1 MTSDV
6 EFYTLEGMNMDSFE
20 QFKELGWLSSAIA
33 LIVTFY
39 KSSQKKVENYEELYF
54 EKILLP
60 YVEEYRKDK
69 NINSITFFQDKNS
82 LINCFIPNYVF
93 SIIDKNDSILLHK
106 ILIVDYWEK
115 NNSSLNNIYK
125 KIDRLCNITDFVG
138 MFLFIFGSVIS
149 FLSTILSLF
158 IVVIDFFVL
167 SKVDKDTKMFIVIG
181 IIGAILFFVL
191 IYFANKKLKNFKD
204 DYTIKNE
211 EIEKFI
217 KNKEEEYNNNHIKY
231 YIS

>member
-1 MTSDV
+1 
-6 EFYTLEGMNMDSFE
+6 
-20 QFKELGWLSSAIA
+20 
-33 LIVTFY
+33 
-39 KSSQKKVENYEELYF
+39 
-54 EKILLP
+54 
-60 YVEEYRKDK
+60 YRKDK

>member
-1 MTSDV
+1 
-6 EFYTLEGMNMDSFE
+6 MDSFE

-115 NNSSLNNIYK
+115 HNSSLNNIYK

-149 FLSTILSLF
+149 FLRTILSLF

>member
-1 MTSDV
+1 
-6 EFYTLEGMNMDSFE
+6 MDSFE

-115 NNSSLNNIYK
+115 NN
-125 KIDRLCNITDFVG
+125 
-138 MFLFIFGSVIS
+138 
-149 FLSTILSLF
+149 
-158 IVVIDFFVL
+158 
-167 SKVDKDTKMFIVIG
+167 
-181 IIGAILFFVL
+181 
-191 IYFANKKLKNFKD
+191 
-204 DYTIKNE
+204 
-211 EIEKFI
+211 
-217 KNKEEEYNNNHIKY
+217 
-231 YIS
+231 

>member
-1 MTSDV
+1 
-6 EFYTLEGMNMDSFE
+6 MDSFE

-82 LINCFIPNYVF
+82 LINCFIPNYVL

-115 NNSSLNNIYK
+115 HNSSLNNIYK

-149 FLSTILSLF
+149 FLSAFLSLF
-158 IVVIDFFVL
+158 IVFIDFFVL
-167 SKVDKDTKMFIVIG
+167 SRVDKDTKMFIVIG

-217 KNKEEEYNNNHIKY
+217 KNKEEEYNNNHTKY
-231 YIS
+231 YIN

>member
-1 MTSDV
+1 
-6 EFYTLEGMNMDSFE
+6 
-20 QFKELGWLSSAIA
+20 
-33 LIVTFY
+33 
-39 KSSQKKVENYEELYF
+39 
-54 EKILLP
+54 
-60 YVEEYRKDK
+60 
-69 NINSITFFQDKNS
+69 
-82 LINCFIPNYVF
+82 
-93 SIIDKNDSILLHK
+93 
-106 ILIVDYWEK
+106 
-115 NNSSLNNIYK
+115 
-125 KIDRLCNITDFVG
+125 

>member
-1 MTSDV
+1 
-6 EFYTLEGMNMDSFE
+6 MDSFE

-115 NNSSLNNIYK
+115 HNSSLNNIYK

>member
-1 MTSDV
+1 M
-6 EFYTLEGMNMDSFE
+6 
-20 QFKELGWLSSAIA
+20 
-33 LIVTFY
+33 
-39 KSSQKKVENYEELYF
+39 
-54 EKILLP
+54 LP

>member
-1 MTSDV
+1 
-6 EFYTLEGMNMDSFE
+6 
-20 QFKELGWLSSAIA
+20 
-33 LIVTFY
+33 
-39 KSSQKKVENYEELYF
+39 
-54 EKILLP
+54 P

>member
-1 MTSDV
+1 
-6 EFYTLEGMNMDSFE
+6 MNMDSFE

>member
-1 MTSDV
+1 
-6 EFYTLEGMNMDSFE
+6 MDSFE

-115 NNSSLNNIYK
+115 HNSSLNNIYK
-125 KIDRLCNITDFVG
+125 KIDRLCNTTDFVG

-149 FLSTILSLF
+149 FLSAFLSLF

>member
-1 MTSDV
+1 M
-6 EFYTLEGMNMDSFE
+6 
-20 QFKELGWLSSAIA
+20 
-33 LIVTFY
+33 IVTFY

-115 NNSSLNNIYK
+115 HNSSLNNIYK

-167 SKVDKDTKMFIVIG
+167 SKVDKDTKTFIVIG

>member
-1 MTSDV
+1 
-6 EFYTLEGMNMDSFE
+6 MDSFE

>member
-1 MTSDV
+1 M
-6 EFYTLEGMNMDSFE
+6 
-20 QFKELGWLSSAIA
+20 
-33 LIVTFY
+33 IVTFY

-115 NNSSLNNIYK
+115 HNSSLNNIYK
-125 KIDRLCNITDFVG
+125 KIDRLCNVTDFVG

-217 KNKEEEYNNNHIKY
+217 KNKEEEYKNNHIKY

>member
-1 MTSDV
+1 LPLEV
-6 EFYTLEGMNMDSFE
+6 EFYTLGGMNMDSFE

-115 NNSSLNNIYK
+115 HNSSLNNIYK
-125 KIDRLCNITDFVG
+125 KIDRLCNTTDFVG

-149 FLSTILSLF
+149 FLSAFLSLF

>member
-1 MTSDV
+1 
-6 EFYTLEGMNMDSFE
+6 MDSFE

-115 NNSSLNNIYK
+115 HNSSLNNIYK

-149 FLSTILSLF
+149 FLSAILSLF
-158 IVVIDFFVL
+158 IVAIDFFVL

>member
-1 MTSDV
+1 
-6 EFYTLEGMNMDSFE
+6 MDSFE

-158 IVVIDFFVL
+158 IVVIDF
-167 SKVDKDTKMFIVIG
+167 
-181 IIGAILFFVL
+181 
-191 IYFANKKLKNFKD
+191 
-204 DYTIKNE
+204 
-211 EIEKFI
+211 
-217 KNKEEEYNNNHIKY
+217 
-231 YIS
+231 

>member
-1 MTSDV
+1 
-6 EFYTLEGMNMDSFE
+6 MDSFE

-115 NNSSLNNIYK
+115 HNSSLNNIYK

-138 MFLFIFGSVIS
+138 MFLFIFGSIIS
-149 FLSTILSLF
+149 FLSAILSLF

>member
-1 MTSDV
+1 
-6 EFYTLEGMNMDSFE
+6 MNMDSFE

-149 FLSTILSLF
+149 FLSAFLSLF

>member
-1 MTSDV
+1 
-6 EFYTLEGMNMDSFE
+6 
-20 QFKELGWLSSAIA
+20 
-33 LIVTFY
+33 
-39 KSSQKKVENYEELYF
+39 
-54 EKILLP
+54 
-60 YVEEYRKDK
+60 KDK

>member
-1 MTSDV
+1 
-6 EFYTLEGMNMDSFE
+6 MDSFE

-93 SIIDKNDSILLHK
+93 SIIEKNDSILLHK